1 MKADKIF
8 ISVLI
13 LIGLGLS
20 AVIYFPRAT
29 GSGSRVE
36 VRINGTAVTS
46 YPLSSDR
53 TETISCP
60 DGGSNTLEIID
71 GAARMKEADC
81 PDNVCVGMH
90 RISKPGETIVCLPH
104 KLVLEIVQTGQDAA
118 VPDADPSVP
127 DADSSGP
134 DANSSG
140 PDADLSRPDANFSGP
155 NGDPPVPDAIPGR

>member
-8 ISVLI
+8 ISALI

-104 KLVLEIVQTGQDAA
+104 KLVLAIVQTGQDAA
-118 VPDADPSVP
+118 VPDA
-127 DADSSGP
+127 
-134 DANSSG
+134 
-140 PDADLSRPDANFSGP
+140 NFSGS
-155 NGDPPVPDAIPGR
+155 NGGPPVPDAITGR

>member
-8 ISVLI
+8 ISILI

-36 VRINGTAVTS
+36 VRIDGTAVTS

-104 KLVLEIVQTGQDAA
+104 KLVLAIVQAESDAGS
-118 VPDADPSVP
+118 PGSNGNFSVP
-127 DADSSGP
+127 DA
-134 DANSSG
+134 
-140 PDADLSRPDANFSGP
+140 
-155 NGDPPVPDAIPGR
+155 ITGR

>member
-8 ISVLI
+8 ISILI

-36 VRINGTAVTS
+36 VRIDGTAVTS

-104 KLVLEIVQTGQDAA
+104 KLVLAIVQAESDAG
-118 VPDADPSVP
+118 
-127 DADSSGP
+127 SSGP
-134 DANSSG
+134 DASS
-140 PDADLSRPDANFSGP
+140 SRPDAGSSGSNGNFS
-155 NGDPPVPDAIPGR
+155 VPDAITGR

>member
-8 ISVLI
+8 ISILI

-20 AVIYFPRAT
+20 AVIYFPRDT

-36 VRINGTAVTS
+36 VRIDGTAVTS

-104 KLVLEIVQTGQDAA
+104 KLVLAIVQAESDAG
-118 VPDADPSVP
+118 
-127 DADSSGP
+127 SSGP
-134 DANSSG
+134 DASSSRS
-140 PDADLSRPDANFSGP
+140 DASSSRS
-155 NGDPPVPDAIPGR
+155 NGDFPVPDAITGR